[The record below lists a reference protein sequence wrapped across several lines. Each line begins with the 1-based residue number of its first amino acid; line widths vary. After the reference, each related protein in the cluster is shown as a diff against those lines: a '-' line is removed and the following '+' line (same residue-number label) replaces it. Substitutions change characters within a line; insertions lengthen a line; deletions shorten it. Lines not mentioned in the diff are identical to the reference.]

1 MTKQNWNAE
10 QYQKG
15 ASFVSRLGTPVLE
28 LLAPESGEK
37 ILDLGCGDGTLT
49 SQIQN
54 RNCEVLGID
63 SSASMIAK
71 AREKGLKARV
81 LSAENIDYH
90 CQFDAVFTNAVL
102 HWVDDI
108 DAVVTKVHH
117 ALKVNGR
124 FIGEFGGKGNIEA
137 LISQISVT
145 FSEFPEFGEFN
156 NPWYFPSTEEFS
168 SVLERSR
175 FQIQY
180 IELIPRPTTLKSG
193 INSWLKIFTNSITEG
208 LSVEQKKIF
217 ITEVTKKLK
226 PLIFSETEG
235 WIADYV
241 RIRFKAIKTDQM

>member
-10 QYQKG
+10 QYQKD
-15 ASFVSRLGTPVLE
+15 ASFVSQLGTHVLE
-28 LLAPESGEK
+28 LLAPQSGEK

-49 SQIQN
+49 LQIQN
-54 RNCEVLGID
+54 YNCDVLGID

-108 DAVVTKVHH
+108 DGVITNIYHS
-117 ALKVNGR
+117 LKANGR

-137 LISQISVT
+137 LISQISAT
-145 FSEFPEFGEFN
+145 FQEFPEFGEFN

-168 SVLERSR
+168 LVLKRKG

-180 IELIPRPTTLKSG
+180 IELIPRPTPLKSG
-193 INSWLKIFTNSITEG
+193 IENWLEIFTNSITNR

-217 ITEVTKKLK
+217 ITKVNQKLK
-226 PLIFSETEG
+226 PLIFSEKEG
-235 WIADYV
+235 PIADYV
-241 RIRFKAIKTDQM
+241 RIRFKAIKID